1 MVISI
6 IGMLIGIMV
15 VVFGLYYLIKE
26 RDDSESRK
34 IYSIISGI
42 GGVVFIA
49 MLVKLLFEWGV

>member
-49 MLVKLLFEWGV
+49 MLVKLIFEWVV